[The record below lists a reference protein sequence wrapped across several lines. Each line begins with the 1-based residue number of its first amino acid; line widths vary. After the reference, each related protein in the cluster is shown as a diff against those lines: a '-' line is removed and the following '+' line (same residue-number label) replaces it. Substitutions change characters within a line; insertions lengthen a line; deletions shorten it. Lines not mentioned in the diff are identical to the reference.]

1 MLKKIY
7 YLLAIILLPFFTVG
21 QTKLRANKQE
31 STISYTMKHALH
43 EWTGVSKD
51 VNCIMETDANGL
63 AQKVAV
69 VVKVSSFDSKN
80 SNRDSHMIEV
90 TDGLSF
96 PNITFSS
103 TTISP
108 AGQNKFKVNG
118 KLNFHGVDKPIEFLM
133 TEDLKQNKKIFTGSF
148 QILIED
154 YKIERPS
161 LMFVKTDNE
170 VLIHLNIVF

>member
-1 MLKKIY
+1 MCKSL
-7 YLLAIILLPFFTVG
+7 YLFPILLLPIFLIG

-51 VNCIMETDANGL
+51 VNCIMETDANGT

-90 TDGLSF
+90 TEGLSF

-103 TTISP
+103 SSITP
-108 AGQNKFKVNG
+108 NGQGKYKVAG
-118 KLNFHGVDKPIEFLM
+118 KLSFHGVEKPVEFMM
-133 TEDLKQNKKIFTGSF
+133 TEEKKDNKRFFNGSF

-170 VLIHLNIVF
+170 VIIKMNVAF